1 MFDEFLRKASEL
13 RAADCPFAVAIVV
26 KYQPPVS
33 GKPGDK
39 AIIQPDGKVWGW
51 IGGGCVQPLVIR
63 EALQAI
69 KEGSPRIVHI
79 APSTESE
86 PEIGSVNYTM
96 SCHGG
101 GALDVYIEPV
111 LAKSRILIFGRSP
124 AAQSLSR
131 LGKAVGYG
139 IGVVCDGAT
148 RELFPDADFIA
159 NEITSGLIHNGSET
173 FIVVATQ
180 GERDEEA
187 LGQALCTDARYI
199 SFIASHAKAQKVIGH
214 LAEKGASPQMLG
226 RIKAPAGL
234 SFGTSPQEIA
244 VSIIAEI
251 IQTQKRC
258 PPESSQQ
265 EEFSPEAVSQ
275 SAIDPVCGMAVDASE
290 STYQSEYAGKSLYFC
305 CAGCKQTFDTQ
316 PGKFLQNSGVAEEG
330 VTGMADRK
338 LRIRRRSGIQNT
350 ENRSQNENGQR
361 N

>member
-13 RAADCPFAVAIVV
+13 RAADCPFAVAIVI

-39 AIIQPDGKVWGW
+39 AIIQPDGKIWGW
-51 IGGGCVQPLVIR
+51 IGGGCVQPSVIR
-63 EALQAI
+63 EALQAM

-86 PEIGSVNYTM
+86 PEMGSVNYTM

-101 GALDVYIEPV
+101 GALDVFIEPV
-111 LAKSRILIFGRSP
+111 LPKSRILIFGRSP

-139 IGVVCDGAT
+139 IGVVSHGAT

-159 NEITSGLIHNGSET
+159 KEITSGLIHNGSET
-173 FIVVATQ
+173 FVVVATQ
-180 GERDEEA
+180 GEHDEEA
-187 LGQALCTDARYI
+187 LEQALRIDTRYI
-199 SFIASHAKAQKVIGH
+199 SFIASRAKALKVIGL

-234 SFGTSPQEIA
+234 SIGILSSQEMA

-251 IQTQKRC
+251 IQVQKRC
-258 PPESSQQ
+258 PPENSC
-265 EEFSPEAVSQ
+265 PEKSGAVELSER
-275 SAIDPVCGMAVDASE
+275 ATDPVCGMAVELGE
-290 STYQSEYAGKSLYFC
+290 SPYQSEYGGRSFFFC
-305 CAGCKQTFDTQ
+305 CAGCQQTFDQ
-316 PGKFLQNSGVAEEG
+316 EPEKFL
-330 VTGMADRK
+330 
-338 LRIRRRSGIQNT
+338 
-350 ENRSQNENGQR
+350 
-361 N
+361 

>member
-13 RAADCPFAVAIVV
+13 RAADCPFALAIVI
-26 KYQPPVS
+26 KYQSPVS

-63 EALQAI
+63 EALQAMN
-69 KEGSPRIVHI
+69 EGSPRIVHI

-86 PEIGSVNYTM
+86 PEMGSVNYAM

-111 LAKSRILIFGRSP
+111 LPKSRILIFGRSP
-124 AAQSLSR
+124 AAQSLSK

-139 IGVVCDGAT
+139 IGVVSHGAT

-159 NEITSGLIHNGSET
+159 KEIASGQIHNGSET

-180 GERDEEA
+180 GEHDEEA
-187 LGQALCTDARYI
+187 LEQALRTDARYI
-199 SFIASHAKAQKVIGH
+199 SFIASQAKALKVIGL
-214 LAEKGASPQMLG
+214 LAEKGASPKMLA

-234 SFGTSPQEIA
+234 LIGTSSPQEIA

-251 IQTQKRC
+251 IQAQKRC
-258 PPESSQQ
+258 PPENS
-265 EEFSPEAVSQ
+265 SPEESGPKDGSEA
-275 SAIDPVCGMAVDASE
+275 ATDPVCGMAVDLSE
-290 STYQSEYAGKSLYFC
+290 STYRSEYKGKSFYFC
-305 CAGCKQTFDTQ
+305 CAGCKRTFDER
-316 PGKFLQNSGVAEEG
+316 PEKFVRRSSGVAEEG
-330 VTGMADRK
+330 VTGVTGVQE
-338 LRIRRRSGIQNT
+338 LQN
-350 ENRSQNENGQR
+350 
-361 N
+361 